1 MQLAVGI
8 PALSVSALPLLGLQA
23 SAVCYAVAGVLG
35 VLIAVMA
42 HQARRDDGGESW
54 RQLRFLG
61 LVLGPSSLVRG
72 LALGLSGKL
81 PAFLVAAFSLLDLM
95 LLALAALAATRLLES
110 PRRRRCKL
118 VLYAPMVAAVFL
130 GLLGGDLA
138 RPLLA
143 RNAPAAWC
151 HLAAYVVLAGILLL
165 EVMGRLQHQR
175 RQAEARLADLQSR
188 QESLTS
194 DVAEALEAR
203 NEADARTIHAQ
214 DLARDAGRRA
224 RLLEHLM
231 ASAVSL
237 QGRRGQQELS
247 AHAAQLVVDVFGFRQ
262 VVLYQWS
269 EDLSAF
275 VSKASLGFDPSDQ
288 AKFTA
293 QAVDRTEYDQ
303 LVHPRF
309 RVSDSFLVP
318 PPTATWPLAVPADEA
333 TWPQGQRLVVPI
345 TDLAGAVHG
354 FLALGAPENDRAPDL
369 LRIRY
374 LELLARQLATALEG
388 GGLREQLASATAELA
403 LADERLQSLGE
414 LRTNFV
420 SNVSHELR
428 TPLTSILGYS
438 EMLRDRGQDMSDAMR
453 KEFIAVIHEQ
463 GEQLRDIIN
472 DLLNLDRMEDQTAR
486 LERSEC
492 DLAALA
498 RRLGEDWRRRADAA
512 GLVFE
517 LDCGA
522 PELSIEADP
531 VLVQQLLGHLVD
543 NAVKFSSEGGAITV
557 RLQEQGTAVRLEVQD
572 NGIGIPEDKLH
583 TIFDK
588 FYQVDGG
595 STREVGGQGVGLS
608 LCQDIVAWHDGR
620 IWAQNVTGGGACFT
634 VLLPRRP
641 NVVIPEAPVPMN
653 PVFHDPRLFLQRLV
667 HWVSENLGVRTA
679 VILHADEQLQHLQVL
694 AAAGV
699 SAGHLQNLKLARGV
713 GLVGRAWQ
721 DNVSC
726 LAPPTEDDAILSDDG
741 PVLCVPLC
749 NSDGVAIGVVAVRGR
764 LDGREFG
771 DDDRLTLEAMA
782 PRLVHLMTRFRRHED
797 LLRDFGAIQTSLRAT
812 TRVGSLPHADVAG
825 VCQEICLATARR
837 LGLPDTE
844 VQHLAFALRYYDV
857 GLGSVPPHLL
867 QKVEALTEAERVQ
880 LERHVQAGLVTL
892 APLKPSAKVRE
903 IILHH
908 HENYDGSGYPKG
920 LTGES
925 IPLGSRLVSLTD
937 SLRALLQRRPWRPAV
952 PLADALAEIQAFAGT
967 RYCPRVTAVFLEE
980 AADRAKLIED
990 LRQRA
995 DDGEDLKRPAPL
1007 HPVQSPRA

>member
-1 MQLAVGI
+1 MHLSTGI
-8 PALSVSALPLLGLQA
+8 PAFTAASLPLLGTQA
-23 SAVCYAVAGVLG
+23 AAVCLAAVGVIGL
-35 VLIAVMA
+35 LIAVLA
-42 HQARRDDGGESW
+42 HQGRRDGHSEAW

-61 LVLGPSSLVRG
+61 LVLAPTSLAR
-72 LALGLSGKL
+72 ALGLGLQTSVPSVL
-81 PAFLVAAFSLLDLM
+81 MAAFSLLDLM
-95 LLALAALAATRLLES
+95 LLALAALAATRLMES
-110 PRRRRCKL
+110 PRRRRCKI
-118 VLYAPMVAAVFL
+118 VLFTPMVVAIFL

-138 RPLLA
+138 RPLLE
-143 RNAPAAWC
+143 RNAPAAWI
-151 HLAAYVVLAGILLL
+151 HLMAYTALTGILWL
-165 EVMGRLQHQR
+165 EVMGGLRRRHAAVEERAATLQADKLGLRDELDRLQNTSTE
-175 RQAEARLADLQSR
+175 AEERAARAM
-188 QESLTS
+188 
-194 DVAEALEAR
+194 
-203 NEADARTIHAQ
+203 
-214 DLARDAGRRA
+214 DLARDAGRRS

-237 QGRRGQQELS
+237 QGRRGQDELGQ
-247 AHAAQLVVDVFGFRQ
+247 HAAQLVADIFGFAR

-269 EDLSAF
+269 EPLSAF
-275 VSKASLGFDPSDQ
+275 VTQAMLGYDEADQ
-288 AKFTA
+288 AHVAA
-293 QAVDRTEYDQ
+293 QPIDRAEYDQ

-309 RVSDSFLVP
+309 RVSDSYLVP
-318 PPTATWPLAVPADEA
+318 PPTAVWPPQAPADEA
-333 TWPQGQRLVVPI
+333 AWPHGQRLVVPI
-345 TDLAGAVHG
+345 TDAAGAVHG
-354 FLALGAPENDRAPDL
+354 FLTLGEPENNHAPDL

-388 GGLREQLASATAELA
+388 GELRDQLASSTAELA

-438 EMLRDRGQDMSDAMR
+438 EMLRDRGADMSEAMR
-453 KEFIAVIHEQ
+453 KEFLEVIHDQ
-463 GEQLRDIIN
+463 GQQLRDIIN
-472 DLLNLDRMEDQTAR
+472 DLLDLDRMEDQTAR
-486 LERSEC
+486 LERTEC
-492 DLAALA
+492 DLATLT
-498 RRLGEDWRRRADAA
+498 RRLSEDWRRRAETA
-512 GLVFE
+512 GLAFNLECAV
-517 LDCGA
+517 
-522 PELSIEADP
+522 PELVLEADP
-531 VLVQQLLGHLVD
+531 VLCQQLLGHLVD
-543 NAVKFSSEGGAITV
+543 NAVKFSTEGGVVTV
-557 RLQEQGTAVRLEVQD
+557 RLLEQGTAVRVEVLD

-583 TIFDK
+583 AVFEQ
-588 FYQVDGG
+588 FYQVDGS

-608 LCQDIVAWHDGR
+608 ICQDIVAWHDGR
-620 IWAQNVTGGGACFT
+620 IWAENVAGGGACFT

-641 NVVIPEAPVPMN
+641 HVVVPEPPTPMN

-667 HWVSENLGVRTA
+667 HWVGENLGVKTA
-679 VILHADEQLQHLQVL
+679 VILKADTQLQHLEVL

-699 SAGHLQNLKLARGV
+699 PAGQMQGLRLARGV

-721 DNVSC
+721 EGCSC
-726 LAPPTEDDAILSDDG
+726 VAIPTEDDVILADDG
-741 PVLCVPLC
+741 PVMCVPLV
-749 NSDGVAIGVVAVRGR
+749 DGAGVAMGVVAVRER
-764 LDGREFG
+764 LDGRDFTE
-771 DDDRLTLEAMA
+771 DERLALEAMA
-782 PRLVHLMTRFRRHED
+782 PRLVHLLERYRRQDE

-812 TRVGSLPHADVAG
+812 TRVGTLPHADVAG

-837 LGLPDTE
+837 LGLPDAE
-844 VQHLAFALRYYDV
+844 VRHLAFALRYYDV

-867 QKVEALTEAERVQ
+867 NKADALTDGERVQ

-903 IILHH
+903 IILYH
-908 HENYDGSGYPKG
+908 HENFDGSGYPKG

-980 AADRAKLIED
+980 AAARRKLIED

-1007 HPVQSPRA
+1007 HPVQTPRS